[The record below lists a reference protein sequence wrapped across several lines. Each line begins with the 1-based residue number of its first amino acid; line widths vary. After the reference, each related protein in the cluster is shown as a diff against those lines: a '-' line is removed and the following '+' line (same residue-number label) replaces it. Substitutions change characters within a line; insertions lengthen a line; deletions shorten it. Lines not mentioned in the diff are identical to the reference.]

1 MGFGHF
7 FVLLSTMTMQIPLI
21 RSITGWKY
29 PHGQEAIGQGVTPH
43 GCAALRGTGPGPN
56 YSPIPPAWILRATAP
71 VVTHNGRSPR
81 LERRRSGLTSM
92 RRMPQALAAAL
103 VAVLCG
109 VALAAELP
117 ANEYP
122 TAARADYVFGCMQ
135 VNGQTRDALERCSCS
150 IDVIASLLPY
160 EQYEEAET
168 VMRVRQRGGKNA
180 SMFLTTPM
188 LRAKV
193 DELKRAQVEAELRCF

>member
-1 MGFGHF
+1 
-7 FVLLSTMTMQIPLI
+7 
-21 RSITGWKY
+21 
-29 PHGQEAIGQGVTPH
+29 
-43 GCAALRGTGPGPN
+43 
-56 YSPIPPAWILRATAP
+56 
-71 VVTHNGRSPR
+71 
-81 LERRRSGLTSM
+81 M

-103 VAVLCG
+103 VAVHCG

-122 TAARADYVFGCMQ
+122 TAAHADYVFGCMQ

-180 SMFLTTPM
+180 SMFLTMPM